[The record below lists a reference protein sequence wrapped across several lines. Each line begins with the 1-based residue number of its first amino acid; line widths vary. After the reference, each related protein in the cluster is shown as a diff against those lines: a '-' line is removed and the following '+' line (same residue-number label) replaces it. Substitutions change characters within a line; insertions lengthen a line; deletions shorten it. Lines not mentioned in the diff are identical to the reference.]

1 VCFGCWSS
9 GPEVKKLRNK
19 GPVEGYSSTS
29 VTDNNQA
36 AAMAAIDVSRAR
48 ILTAK
53 KGVLDAVSNLDGG
66 GRPTSPQ
73 RRSAPAYGTR
83 RRHTRAQQPGPP
95 LRMSSWPRS
104 NSVAPRQESVR
115 RRVDGEGAVANRW

>member
-1 VCFGCWSS
+1 MGLVEVCFACWSS

-48 ILTAK
+48 ILTEK
-53 KGVLDAVSNLDGG
+53 KGVLDAVSNLAGAAAPP
-66 GRPTSPQ
+66 RPNVD
-73 RRSAPAYGTR
+73 
-83 RRHTRAQQPGPP
+83 PP
-95 LRMSSWPRS
+95 LFLS
-104 NSVAPRQESVR
+104 
-115 RRVDGEGAVANRW
+115 